1 MSIPANSSVM
11 PPSPSIYQ
19 QLLGSEFEN
28 LGPILRLV
36 HGSDSLVKAR
46 GQVSV
51 VYGKGGIVR
60 LLFIALRPLLL
71 VLGFIKLYEE
81 IESRRRQAATPTEP
95 ETDPS

>member
-1 MSIPANSSVM
+1 MSAQEPNSVPPASNASLDPLIASVENYTRTE
-11 PPSPSIYQ
+11 PTKAVSAAFGAGLILT
-19 QLLGSEFEN
+19 LL
-28 LGPILRLV
+28 PV
-36 HGSDSLVKAR
+36 
-46 GQVSV
+46 
-51 VYGKGGIVR
+51 GGIVR